1 MKRLHSR
8 IIKATILWLTGVALI
23 LGVYTLAAQNQ
34 KEEGDMKDKTS
45 ISRQDNSKFGQFPN
59 SDEELKKK
67 LTPEQYCVTQENGTE
82 RPFQNA
88 YWNNHRQ
95 GIYVDIVS
103 GEPLFSSKQK
113 FDSAT
118 GWPSFFSPLEPD
130 NIVEKN
136 DMSLGVLRTEVRSKH
151 ADSHLG
157 HVFTDGPAPTGLR
170 YCINSAA
177 LRFIPVEDLEKEGY
191 GEYLSV
197 FENRTTIDAD
207 KEAQTEL
214 ATFGMGCFWG
224 AEVTFSNVKGVV
236 NTTVGYLGGTMKN
249 PMYKDVCSGKTGH
262 AEVVQVEYNPNKVS
276 YEELLDVFWKNHDPT
291 TINRQGWDIGTQYRS
306 VIFFHTPEQESV
318 AFASKERL
326 QRSGVFKR
334 KIVTDI
340 YPATEFYPAEEY
352 HQRYLEKQGKINCGK

>member
-1 MKRLHSR
+1 
-8 IIKATILWLTGVALI
+8 
-23 LGVYTLAAQNQ
+23 
-34 KEEGDMKDKTS
+34 MKDEGS
-45 ISRQDNSKFGQFPN
+45 ISRQDNSKYGQFPN
-59 SDEELKKK
+59 SDEELKKT
-67 LTPEQYCVTQENGTE
+67 LTPEQYCVTQENETE

-88 YWNNHRQ
+88 YWDNHRQ

-113 FDSAT
+113 FDSGT
-118 GWPSFFSPLEPD
+118 GWPSFFSSLDPD

-136 DMSLGVLRTEVRSKH
+136 DRSLGILRTEARSKH

-177 LRFIPVEDLEKEGY
+177 LRFIPVEGLEKEGY
-191 GEYLSV
+191 GEYLSM
-197 FENRTTIDAD
+197 FEKRPTIDAD

-224 AEVTFSNVKGVV
+224 AEAAFSKVKGVV

-249 PMYKDVCSGKTGH
+249 PTYKDVCSGKTGH
-262 AEVVQVEYNPNKVS
+262 AEVVQVEYNSNEVS
-276 YEELLDVFWKNHDPT
+276 YEELLDVFWKNHDPAT
-291 TINRQGWDIGTQYRS
+291 MNRQGWDIGTQYRS
-306 VIFFHTPEQESV
+306 VIFFHTPEQESAARV
-318 AFASKERL
+318 IKERL

-334 KIVTDI
+334 KIVTEI
-340 YPATEFYPAEEY
+340 TPVTEFYPAEEY